1 MRHEPVCVDRRQSG
15 PNEQY
20 RYDGPDVKT
29 VATAPSFYLEREFEG
44 FVGSRF

>member
-1 MRHEPVCVDRRQSG
+1 MGRRQAG
-15 PNEQY
+15 PDEQY

-29 VATAPSFYLEREFEG
+29 VATAPLLNLEREFKG